1 MAVAYSRYKFVTV
14 SLPKRLRMAGLGTQN
29 QKSVAPLVRRV
40 QLRSA
45 YNFLCLLYAKW
56 STRNKNGPHGVSHS
70 PPVIQFDGPNFLF
83 NVTPQY
89 KNQVKISAA
98 TLFWPYMPNPAITS
112 VLMPQQTPGF
122 LGSFNS
128 GF

>member
-1 MAVAYSRYKFVTV
+1 
-14 SLPKRLRMAGLGTQN
+14 MAGLGTQN

-89 KNQVKISAA
+89 KNQVKLSAA
-98 TLFWPYMPNPAITS
+98 TLFWPYVPNPAT
-112 VLMPQQTPGF
+112 VF
-122 LGSFNS
+122 LAMQRGAKLGVCCNLTCGMAIMQRFEFTVKAININV
-128 GF
+128 

>member
-1 MAVAYSRYKFVTV
+1 MARMPAA
-14 SLPKRLRMAGLGTQN
+14 MAGLGTQN

-89 KNQVKISAA
+89 KNQVKLSAA
-98 TLFWPYMPNPAITS
+98 TLFWPYMPNPAINLFS
-112 VLMPQQTPGF
+112 ISSLNPEVCQIDF
-122 LGSFNS
+122 LYKPPV
-128 GF
+128 

>member
-1 MAVAYSRYKFVTV
+1 
-14 SLPKRLRMAGLGTQN
+14 MAGLGTQN

-89 KNQVKISAA
+89 KNQVKLSAA
-98 TLFWPYMPNPAITS
+98 TLFWPYMPNPAI
-112 VLMPQQTPGF
+112 P
-122 LGSFNS
+122 
-128 GF
+128 

>member
-1 MAVAYSRYKFVTV
+1 MHRYDEVILGSYNTIGAQF
-14 SLPKRLRMAGLGTQN
+14 MAGLGTQN

-89 KNQVKISAA
+89 KNQVKLSAA
-98 TLFWPYMPNPAITS
+98 TLFWPYMPNPAIPILPCS
-112 VLMPQQTPGF
+112 FGPGQRHREF
-122 LGSFNS
+122 I
-128 GF
+128 